1 MASETLIVMVRHA
14 ETDWNAERRFQGHAD
29 TPLNEL
35 GRSRIEPVIEAL
47 RSWKPDVIITSDLSR
62 AREMAE
68 AAGAA
73 LGIEVIALEDL
84 RECSYGEWEGMTL
97 AEVRR
102 EHGDDLERWHRA
114 EADVPRGG
122 GESLTGMQARTI
134 EAIASIA
141 REHAGRTIALF
152 AHSGPIRGVICSLFD
167 LPIEERYRFEI
178 NNASIS
184 AIRLRENDQWQVMLL
199 NGISHLGLE
208 PGIPSPVASLDIR

>member
-35 GRSRIEPVIEAL
+35 GRSRIEPVTEAL

-73 LGIEVIALEDL
+73 LGVEVIAMEGL
-84 RECSYGEWEGMTL
+84 RECSYGDWEGKTL

-102 EHGDDLERWHRA
+102 EHGEDLDRWRRA
-114 EADVPRGG
+114 EADVPRGD
-122 GESLTGMQARTI
+122 GESLTGMQERALD
-134 EAIASIA
+134 AIASIA
-141 REHAGRTIALF
+141 REHTGRTIALF
-152 AHSGPIRGVICSLFD
+152 AHSGPIRGVICSIFE

-184 AIRLRENDQWQVMLL
+184 AIRLRENDQWQVLLL
-199 NGISHLGLE
+199 NGISHLDVV
-208 PGIPSPVASLDIR
+208 PGIPSPVASRE